1 MTKTKILAR
10 ITALALAG
18 ASFAGVA
25 ASTPA
30 FAGDIQNKTADPQKM
45 AAYVDGVLA
54 NQVNGYAV
62 AVYKDGQL
70 VASEKDGYARNGD
83 AQFFEPTT
91 RMEIASTT
99 KTFTALATLMLLERN
114 GLSVDTKVN
123 GYFPYDW
130 NRGSGWQNVT
140 FRMLLSHRSGM
151 KQQIGTDPNFTTS
164 WAGVQYAIGK
174 PIQADNS
181 YAYTNMNYSALRVL
195 IPRLW
200 KLAEP
205 TNGQPSLNSTNSGQI
220 VMAFSNKYILGPAGI
235 GGVSCA
241 STPNT
246 ALAYD
251 GNDSQLA
258 GSPFELSGSQ
268 LEECH
273 GNRGLVLSAVEV
285 AKFHDALRNGKIA
298 SQAVRDLM
306 ENKSGHYMGELGY
319 DPGSN
324 DEGTDRVGS
333 FYHGGDLFGGVRETH
348 TCGAKLP
355 NGFSMGLLMNSP
367 NNTGMVNCRIL
378 INAYLAGWQ

>member
-1 MTKTKILAR
+1 MNFKHLTSIA
-10 ITALALAG
+10 AAG
-18 ASFAGVA
+18 ASLIGVFS
-25 ASTPA
+25 ASPA
-30 FAGDIQNKTADPQKM
+30 FAGGIQAKTADPQKM
-45 AAYVDGVLA
+45 VAYVDGVLA
-54 NQVNGYAV
+54 GKVNGYAV
-62 AVYKDGQL
+62 AIYKDGQL
-70 VASEKDGYARNGD
+70 VATEKDGYSRNADDGD
-83 AQFFEPTT
+83 EYFEPTT

-123 GYFPYDW
+123 GYFPFDW
-130 NRGSGWQNVT
+130 NRGSGWENVT

-151 KQQIGTDPNFTTS
+151 KQQIGNDPNFDTS
-164 WAGVQYAIGK
+164 WGGVQYAVNK
-174 PIQADNS
+174 PIRANSS

-205 TNGQPSLNSTNSGQI
+205 NNGQPSMNSTNSGQI

-235 GGVSCA
+235 SGGSCA
-241 STPNT
+241 ATDHT

-258 GSPFELSGSQ
+258 GSPFELSGSR

-273 GNRGLVLSAVEV
+273 GNRGLVLSAIEL
-285 AKFHDALRNGKIA
+285 AKFHDALRNGKVA

-319 DPGSN
+319 DQGSN
-324 DEGTDRVGS
+324 DEGTDRAGS

-367 NNTGMVNCRIL
+367 NNTGMLNCRIL
-378 INAYLAGWQ
+378 LNAYAAGW